1 MTTTIWEIATNR
13 RKRKNNH
20 RIITIGTVRTLPS
33 NSCMMNHD
41 GLVCLIG
48 VKETHVILV
57 QAKNKHHQGWLLLPC
72 QDVVRMSSGC
82 LLALESLVFLS
93 LGFFVFTFLR
103 LKEIQCDCIDRERF
117 LNRSFG
123 HTSQLKSCSCKV
135 SWHGL
140 RCKQQKQLRQCRP
153 MTSHGAEEQQ
163 FQPGHTY
170 LL

>member
-1 MTTTIWEIATNR
+1 MTDWYVWLGLRKHMLFLFKQKTRTT
-13 RKRKNNH
+13 KD
-20 RIITIGTVRTLPS
+20 GCYCLVRMS
-33 NSCMMNHD
+33 SGCR
-41 GLVCLIG
+41 
-48 VKETHVILV
+48 
-57 QAKNKHHQGWLLLPC
+57 

-170 LL
+170 LLWCVVFSSCFSTTV